1 MYTITCFINVHVP
14 YYHTMYMYMYMLF
27 TLSFKLEANT
37 TGVIAPAPGVAP
49 PCPKVAARATRN

>member
-1 MYTITCFINVHVP
+1 MY
-14 YYHTMYMYMYMLF
+14 YTMYMYMYPITCINQCTCSLPY
-27 TLSFKLEANT
+27 SFKLEANT